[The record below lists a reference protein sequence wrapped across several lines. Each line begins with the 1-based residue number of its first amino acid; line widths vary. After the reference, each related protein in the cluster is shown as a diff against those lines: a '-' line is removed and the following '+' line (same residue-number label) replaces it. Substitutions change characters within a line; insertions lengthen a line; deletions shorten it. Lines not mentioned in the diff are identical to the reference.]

1 MRRAVDDAAHEAGWV
16 SRFVDDLGDAKVPAV
31 VETATFRILQ
41 ESLANASRHARG
53 TSIEVEVRRRE
64 GWLHLDVRD
73 DGVGFSPRAASG
85 TERGLGLAGIEERA
99 RLLGGTCRIES
110 RSGRGTSVS
119 VALPLGSNGA
129 AE

>member
-1 MRRAVDDAAHEAGWV
+1 MRRAVSDAAHEAGWAA
-16 SRFVDDLGDAKVPAV
+16 RFVDELGDARLPAA

-53 TSIEVEVRRRE
+53 TSIEVEIRRHA

-73 DGVGFSPRAASG
+73 DGVGFAHRPDPHDG
-85 TERGLGLAGIEERA
+85 RGLGLAGMQERA

-110 RSGRGTSVS
+110 SGRGTSIS
-119 VALPLGSNGA
+119 LALPVGHHGIA
-129 AE
+129 R